1 MSDREP
7 SEESS
12 GVEQRPSE
20 GRTITIVL
28 PYGISNMAFVQALP
42 LWILMILAVVGGCVG
57 CAQLA
62 SGKALDTVLQVW
74 IGSAVCFL
82 LGVVPWLIL
91 KRVLWNWALEGRS
104 TAITVLYVL
113 HLTGVV
119 LGPLMLLP
127 MAAFV
132 FLPIIMQSL
141 GSPVGMGVWLI
152 LVPLALCGL
161 LWLLALTNLFE
172 RQIWTFAKLDGR
184 CPRCGQWRFGR
195 IRWPQVVQCEECG
208 AELEFRRAS

>member
-1 MSDREP
+1 MSDIEP

-12 GVEQRPSE
+12 GVDQQPSE
-20 GRTITIVL
+20 GRRVVILL
-28 PYGISNMAFVQALP
+28 PYGISNMVFVQALP
-42 LWILMILAVVGGCVG
+42 LWILVMVAVVGGCVG
-57 CAQLA
+57 GAQLA
-62 SGKALDTVLQVW
+62 SGKALDAVLEVW

-91 KRVLWNWALEGRS
+91 KRVLWDWALEGHS
-104 TAITVLYVL
+104 TAVTVLYVL
-113 HLTGVV
+113 HLAGVV

-132 FLPIIMQSL
+132 FLPVIMQSL
-141 GSPVGMGVWLI
+141 GSPVGMGMWLI

-161 LWLLALTNLFE
+161 LWLLAVTNLFE
-172 RQIWTFAKLDGR
+172 RQIWSFAKLDGR
-184 CPRCGQWRFGR
+184 CARCGQWRFGR
-195 IRWPQVVQCEECG
+195 IRRPQIVKCEQCG